1 MEVQRKGRLWLAS
14 GRATAC
20 FWLRGRPMNG
30 GLALASLV
38 SAGEGIGC
46 LGVVCV
52 LARERAETGRCSPA
66 FLFKGR
72 GAACGC
78 VFFAEGKSWFW
89 RRSRKLKGKGS
100 GSSSVR
106 KRGQICRNRGEN
118 GGRSGKWG
126 SVGSTVALLMS
137 GGF

>member
-52 LARERAETGRCSPA
+52 LAREREQRRGRTLRFFFSEG
-66 FLFKGR
+66 KGR
-72 GAACGC
+72 LADLN
-78 VFFAEGKSWFW
+78 F
-89 RRSRKLKGKGS
+89 
-100 GSSSVR
+100 
-106 KRGQICRNRGEN
+106 I
-118 GGRSGKWG
+118 
-126 SVGSTVALLMS
+126 T
-137 GGF
+137 

>member
-52 LARERAETGRCSPA
+52 LARERAETWTYSPV
-66 FLFKGR
+66 FLFR
-72 GAACGC
+72 GKRAACGLALSRQRGL
-78 VFFAEGKSWFW
+78 FQEPKSQAKREGLW
-89 RRSRKLKGKGS
+89 RLQQGKKRKAPFGL
-100 GSSSVR
+100 
-106 KRGQICRNRGEN
+106 GEN
-118 GGRSGKWG
+118 QETRERRPPLKKR
-126 SVGSTVALLMS
+126 
-137 GGF
+137 